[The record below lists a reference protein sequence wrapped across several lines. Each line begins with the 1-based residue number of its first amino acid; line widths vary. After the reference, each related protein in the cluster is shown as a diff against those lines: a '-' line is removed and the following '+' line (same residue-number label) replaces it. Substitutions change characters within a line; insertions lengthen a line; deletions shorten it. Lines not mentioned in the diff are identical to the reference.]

1 MSLST
6 RMDNGAGVTTAQS
19 LVENVLQLISLP
31 EVYLRLQQV
40 IDDPDHTRD
49 QVAEI
54 LAYDPSLSARVLRIA
69 NSSYYGFP
77 REIETVAAA
86 IGIIGELDLRN
97 LVLAASVAGSMNS
110 LNHGG
115 VNIDDFWL
123 HSLRCGITARL
134 VAKTVGGFNPETLFL
149 AGILHDLGILVI
161 YQHDATLAAAI
172 SRQIDEQHQLRD
184 QAEREL
190 LGFDHAE
197 VGALLL
203 EAWGLSAE
211 LAELVRC
218 HHQYQLAQ
226 ENKTATLML
235 ALANQMAQPGTAP
248 DLDSDPRLAAMAEQL
263 EITADTLDDLVQDS
277 EQQCTEVRN
286 ILLG

>member
-1 MSLST
+1 
-6 RMDNGAGVTTAQS
+6 MDNSAGMATAKS

-31 EVYLRLQQV
+31 EIYLRLQQV

-54 LAYDPSLSARVLRIA
+54 LSYDPSLSARVLRIA

-77 REIETVAAA
+77 REIESVASAV
-86 IGIIGELDLRN
+86 GIIGEIDLRN
-97 LVLAASVAGSMNS
+97 LVLATSVAGSMNALS
-110 LNHGG
+110 FRG

-134 VAKTVGGFNPETLFL
+134 IAKTIGGFSPETLFL

-161 YQHDATLAAAI
+161 YQHDATLAAVI
-172 SRQIDEQHQLRD
+172 SGQIDQQHQLRD

-226 ENKTATLML
+226 DNKAASLML
-235 ALANQMAQPGTAP
+235 ALANLMAQEGPVA
-248 DLDSDPRLAAMAEQL
+248 DIDSDPRLAAMIGQL
-263 EITADTLDDLVQDS
+263 EISPDTLGRLVQDS
-277 EQQCTEVRN
+277 ERQCDEVKN
-286 ILLG
+286 IILG

>member
-1 MSLST
+1 
-6 RMDNGAGVTTAQS
+6 MDNGVGITTAQS
-19 LVENVLQLISLP
+19 LVDNVLQLISLP

-69 NSSYYGFP
+69 NSAYYSFP
-77 REIETVAAA
+77 REIEFVASAV
-86 IGIIGELDLRN
+86 GIIGELDLRN
-97 LVLAASVAGSMNS
+97 LVLATSVASSMNTLS
-110 LNHGG
+110 YSG

-134 VAKTVGGFNPETLFL
+134 IAKTVGGFNPETLFL

-161 YQHDATLAAAI
+161 YQNDAMLAAAI

-184 QAEREL
+184 QAEREV

-226 ENKTATLML
+226 DKKTGTLML
-235 ALANQMAQPGTAP
+235 ALANQMAQLRTVSGI
-248 DLDSDPRLAAMAEQL
+248 DSDPRLAVMVQQL
-263 EITADTLDDLVQDS
+263 EINPDKLGDIVQDS
-277 EQQCTEVRN
+277 EQQCDEVRN
-286 ILLG
+286 IILG

>member
-1 MSLST
+1 
-6 RMDNGAGVTTAQS
+6 MDNTAGMATAKS

-31 EVYLRLQQV
+31 EIYLRLQQV

-54 LAYDPSLSARVLRIA
+54 LSYDPSLSARILRIA

-77 REIETVAAA
+77 REIESVASAV
-86 IGIIGELDLRN
+86 GIIGEIDLRN
-97 LVLAASVAGSMNS
+97 LVLATSVAGSMNALS
-110 LNHGG
+110 YRG

-134 VAKTVGGFNPETLFL
+134 IAKAIGGFSPETLFL

-172 SRQIDEQHQLRD
+172 SRQIDQQHQLRD

-226 ENKTATLML
+226 DNKGASLML
-235 ALANQMAQPGTAP
+235 ALANLMAQDGPAA
-248 DLDSDPRLAAMAEQL
+248 DIDSDPRLAAMIGQL
-263 EITADTLDDLVQDS
+263 EISPDTLGRLVQDGGR
-277 EQQCTEVRN
+277 QCDEVKN
-286 ILLG
+286 IILG

>member
-1 MSLST
+1 
-6 RMDNGAGVTTAQS
+6 MDNSAGMATAKS

-31 EVYLRLQQV
+31 EIYLRLQQV

-54 LAYDPSLSARVLRIA
+54 LSYDPSLSARVLRIA

-77 REIETVAAA
+77 REIESVASAV
-86 IGIIGELDLRN
+86 GIIGEIDLRN
-97 LVLAASVAGSMNS
+97 LVLATSVAGSMNALS
-110 LNHGG
+110 YRG

-134 VAKTVGGFNPETLFL
+134 IAKAIGGFSPETLFL

-161 YQHDATLAAAI
+161 YQHDATLAAVI
-172 SRQIDEQHQLRD
+172 SRQIDQQHQLRD

-226 ENKTATLML
+226 DNKGASLML
-235 ALANQMAQPGTAP
+235 ALANLMAQDGPAA
-248 DLDSDPRLAAMAEQL
+248 DIDSDPRLAAMIGQL
-263 EITADTLDDLVQDS
+263 EISPDTLGRLVQDGGR
-277 EQQCTEVRN
+277 QCDEVKN
-286 ILLG
+286 IILG

>member
-1 MSLST
+1 
-6 RMDNGAGVTTAQS
+6 MDNSAGMATAKS

-31 EVYLRLQQV
+31 EIYLRLQQV

-54 LAYDPSLSARVLRIA
+54 LSYDPSLSARILRIA

-77 REIETVAAA
+77 REIESVASAV
-86 IGIIGELDLRN
+86 GIIGEIDLRN
-97 LVLAASVAGSMNS
+97 LVLATSVAGSMNALS
-110 LNHGG
+110 YRG

-134 VAKTVGGFNPETLFL
+134 IAKAIGGFSPETLFL

-172 SRQIDEQHQLRD
+172 SRQIDQQHQLRD

-226 ENKTATLML
+226 DNKGASLML
-235 ALANQMAQPGTAP
+235 ALANLMAQDGPAA
-248 DLDSDPRLAAMAEQL
+248 DIDSDPRLAAMIGQL
-263 EITADTLDDLVQDS
+263 EISPDTLGRLVQDGGR
-277 EQQCTEVRN
+277 QCDEVKN
-286 ILLG
+286 IILG

>member
-1 MSLST
+1 M
-6 RMDNGAGVTTAQS
+6 ATAKS

-31 EVYLRLQQV
+31 EIYLRLQQV

-54 LAYDPSLSARVLRIA
+54 LSYDPSLSARVLRIA

-77 REIETVAAA
+77 REIESVASAV
-86 IGIIGELDLRN
+86 GIIGEIDLRN
-97 LVLAASVAGSMNS
+97 LVLATSVAGSMNALS
-110 LNHGG
+110 YRG

-134 VAKTVGGFNPETLFL
+134 IAKAIGGFSPETLFL

-172 SRQIDEQHQLRD
+172 SRQIDQQHQLRD

-226 ENKTATLML
+226 DNKGASLML
-235 ALANQMAQPGTAP
+235 ALANLMAQDGPAA
-248 DLDSDPRLAAMAEQL
+248 DIDSDPRLAAMIGQL
-263 EITADTLDDLVQDS
+263 EISPDTLGRLVQDGGR
-277 EQQCTEVRN
+277 QCDEVKN
-286 ILLG
+286 IILG

>member
-1 MSLST
+1 
-6 RMDNGAGVTTAQS
+6 MDNSAGMATAKS

-31 EVYLRLQQV
+31 EIYLRLQQV

-54 LAYDPSLSARVLRIA
+54 LSYDPSLSARVLRIA

-77 REIETVAAA
+77 REIESVASAV
-86 IGIIGELDLRN
+86 GIIGEIDLRN
-97 LVLAASVAGSMNS
+97 LVLATSVAGSMNALS
-110 LNHGG
+110 YRG

-123 HSLRCGITARL
+123 HSLRCGIAARL
-134 VAKTVGGFNPETLFL
+134 IAKAIGGFSPETLFL

-172 SRQIDEQHQLRD
+172 SRQIDQQHQLRD

-226 ENKTATLML
+226 DNKGASLML
-235 ALANQMAQPGTAP
+235 ALANLMAQGGPAA
-248 DLDSDPRLAAMAEQL
+248 DIDSDPRLAAMLGQL
-263 EITADTLDDLVQDS
+263 EISPDTLGRLVQDS
-277 EQQCTEVRN
+277 ERQCDEVRSI
-286 ILLG
+286 ILG

>member
-1 MSLST
+1 
-6 RMDNGAGVTTAQS
+6 MDNTAGMATAKS

-31 EVYLRLQQV
+31 EIYLRLQQV
-40 IDDPDHTRD
+40 IDDPNHTRD
-49 QVAEI
+49 QVADI
-54 LAYDPSLSARVLRIA
+54 LSYDPSLSARVLRIA

-77 REIETVAAA
+77 REIESVASAV
-86 IGIIGELDLRN
+86 GIIGEIDLRN
-97 LVLAASVAGSMNS
+97 LVLATSVAGSMNTLS
-110 LNHGG
+110 YRG

-134 VAKTVGGFNPETLFL
+134 IAKAIGGFSPETLFL

-161 YQHDATLAAAI
+161 YQHDATLAAVI
-172 SRQIDEQHQLRD
+172 SRQIDQQHQLRD

-226 ENKTATLML
+226 DNKGASLML
-235 ALANQMAQPGTAP
+235 ALANLMAQDGPAA
-248 DLDSDPRLAAMAEQL
+248 DIDSDPRLAAMIGQL
-263 EITADTLDDLVQDS
+263 EISPDTLGRLVQDS
-277 EQQCTEVRN
+277 ERQCDEVKN
-286 ILLG
+286 IILG

>member
-1 MSLST
+1 
-6 RMDNGAGVTTAQS
+6 MDNTAGMATAKS

-31 EVYLRLQQV
+31 EIYLRLQQV

-54 LAYDPSLSARVLRIA
+54 LSYDPSLSARILRIA

-77 REIETVAAA
+77 REIESVASAV
-86 IGIIGELDLRN
+86 GIIGEIDLRN
-97 LVLAASVAGSMNS
+97 LVLATSVAGSMNALS
-110 LNHGG
+110 YRG

-134 VAKTVGGFNPETLFL
+134 IAKAIGGFSPETLFL

-172 SRQIDEQHQLRD
+172 SRQIDQQHQLRD

-226 ENKTATLML
+226 DNKGASLML
-235 ALANQMAQPGTAP
+235 ALANLMAQDGPAA
-248 DLDSDPRLAAMAEQL
+248 DIDSDPRLAAMIGQL
-263 EITADTLDDLVQDS
+263 EISPDTLGRLVQDGGR
-277 EQQCTEVRN
+277 QCAEVKN
-286 ILLG
+286 IILG

>member
-1 MSLST
+1 
-6 RMDNGAGVTTAQS
+6 MDNSAGMATAKS

-31 EVYLRLQQV
+31 EIYLRLQQV

-54 LAYDPSLSARVLRIA
+54 LSYDPSLSARVLRIA

-77 REIETVAAA
+77 REIESVASAV
-86 IGIIGELDLRN
+86 GIIGEIDLRN
-97 LVLAASVAGSMNS
+97 LVLATSVAGSMNALS
-110 LNHGG
+110 YRG

-134 VAKTVGGFNPETLFL
+134 IAKAIGDFSPETLFL

-161 YQHDATLAAAI
+161 YQHDATLAAII
-172 SRQIDEQHQLRD
+172 SRQIEQQHQLRD

-226 ENKTATLML
+226 DNKGVSLVL
-235 ALANQMAQPGTAP
+235 ALANLMAQGGPAA
-248 DLDSDPRLAAMAEQL
+248 DIDSDPRLAAMLGQL
-263 EITADTLDDLVQDS
+263 EISPDTLGRLVQDS
-277 EQQCTEVRN
+277 ERQCDEVRSI
-286 ILLG
+286 ILG